1 MPMPADLLDRIF
13 LEPYETGI
21 KRIPD
26 GTIDLILTDPPYGVT
41 DCSWDKRPDLAFMWQ
56 EFNRVLKP
64 NGAALVTA
72 TQPFATDLINSNRK
86 YFRYD
91 LVWVKSNP
99 VGHLNS
105 HRMPMRQHELVLVF
119 YRRLPTYNPQMM
131 PGAPRVARELKS
143 KAGEPG
149 IVKSGVYRARKD
161 IKYAHEGRYPT
172 SILPFAKE
180 GGKSRHPTQK
190 PVALFEYLVRQYT
203 APGDV
208 VLDPFMG
215 SGTTAVAASD
225 SGRLYIGFETD
236 ESYLEIAQQRIR
248 KQASSHNS
256 SIVVEQW
263 KRGSAVRQELPH
275 LR

>member
-1 MPMPADLLDRIF
+1 MPIPAELLDRNL
-13 LEPYETGI
+13 LEPYEIGI
-21 KRIPD
+21 KRMPD

-41 DCSWDKRPDLAFMWQ
+41 DYSWDKRSDLAFMWQ

-72 TQPFATDLINSNRK
+72 TQPFATDLINSNREC
-86 YFRYD
+86 FRYD

-131 PGAPRVARELKS
+131 PGAPCVARELKS

-149 IVKSGVYRARKD
+149 IVKRGVYRAREA
-161 IKYAHEGRYPT
+161 INYVHEGKYPT
-172 SILPFAKE
+172 SVLPFAKE
-180 GGKSRHPTQK
+180 GKKNRHPTQK
-190 PVALFEYLVRQYT
+190 PIALFEYLVRQYSD
-203 APGDV
+203 PGDV

-215 SGTTAVAASD
+215 SGTTAVAARN
-225 SGRLYIGFETD
+225 SGRKYVGFETD
-236 ESYLEIAQQRIR
+236 TNYLGIIQQRI
-248 KQASSHNS
+248 K
-256 SIVVEQW
+256 
-263 KRGSAVRQELPH
+263 G
-275 LR
+275 